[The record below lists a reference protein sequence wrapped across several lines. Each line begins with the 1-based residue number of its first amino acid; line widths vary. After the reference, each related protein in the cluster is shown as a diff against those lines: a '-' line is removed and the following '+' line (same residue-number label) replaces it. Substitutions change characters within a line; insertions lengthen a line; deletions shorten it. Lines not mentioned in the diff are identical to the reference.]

1 MSFQDVVEVLVAS
14 FQQLWIDFVGFL
26 PTFISAL
33 VVFIVGLIVAAAVGQ
48 LIERI
53 ISALKL
59 DGLLAKAGVEAH
71 VRRAGLKLNIG
82 RFLGRLSY
90 WFILVAFFLAASDI
104 LGFFTLSSF
113 LQAVLLYIPQVIVAV
128 LILLATVIIAGFLR
142 GLVRASAKTGGLTS
156 ANFAGALTWWAII
169 IFGVSAALI
178 QLGIASALV
187 QAFITAVFAMVALA
201 GGIAFGLGG
210 KGYAE
215 HLLKRFREEVEHK

>member
-1 MSFQDVVEVLVAS
+1 MSFQDVVDVLVAS
-14 FQQLWIDFVGFL
+14 FQQLWIDFIGFL

-48 LIERI
+48 LIERVVG
-53 ISALKL
+53 ALKL
-59 DGLLAKAGVEAH
+59 DSLLAKAGAESH
-71 VRRAGLKLNIG
+71 FRRAGLKLNVG
-82 RFLGRLSY
+82 RFLGRLTY
-90 WFILVAFFLAASDI
+90 WFVLVAFFLAASDI

-113 LQAVLLYIPQVIVAV
+113 LQAVLLYIPQVVVAV
-128 LILLATVIIAGFLR
+128 LILLATTIIASFLR
-142 GLVRASAKTGGLTS
+142 GVITASARSGGLTS
-156 ANFAGALTWWAII
+156 ANFAGAITWWAIVL
-169 IFGVSAALI
+169 FGVSAALI

-215 HLLKRFREEVEHK
+215 HLLKKFREQVEHK